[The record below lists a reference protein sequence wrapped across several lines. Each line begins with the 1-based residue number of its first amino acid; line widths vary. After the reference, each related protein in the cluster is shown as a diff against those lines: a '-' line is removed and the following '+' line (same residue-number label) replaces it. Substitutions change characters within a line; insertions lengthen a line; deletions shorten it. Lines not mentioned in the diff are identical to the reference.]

1 MKQFAK
7 FNSALNMTFAYA
19 QWGRECRQGMGR
31 SQLALFRNVTSGTSC
46 HSKGNTQQPDL
57 SGVKLPSSCKYSNT
71 YYMQAVGSAMGKV
84 HSEFLVHQGIKP
96 FPRSETNV
104 L

>member
-1 MKQFAK
+1 
-7 FNSALNMTFAYA
+7 
-19 QWGRECRQGMGR
+19 MGR

-57 SGVKLPSSCKYSNT
+57 SEGQASSSCKYSNT
-71 YYMQAVGSAMGKV
+71 YYILEQWVQQWGKYIP
-84 HSEFLVHQGIKP
+84 EFLVHPGDKATSP
-96 FPRSETNV
+96 GPETNV